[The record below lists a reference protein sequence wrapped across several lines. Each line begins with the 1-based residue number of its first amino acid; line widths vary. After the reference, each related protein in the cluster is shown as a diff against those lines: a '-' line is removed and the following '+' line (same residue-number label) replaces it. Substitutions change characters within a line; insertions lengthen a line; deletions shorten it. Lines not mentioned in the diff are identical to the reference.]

1 MVAQQHHRWHLEFLH
16 LVSSPDHLLGST
28 EVRDVATVNHE
39 VDAVFSPVDVVHRQL
54 QVVEPLMA
62 VADYGKPD
70 GILVLHRFFNLPYIL
85 GIQVSISLHPHVVG
99 VHVEHGVASSHHH
112 HACDAAEACA
122 QGDFLSMCK
131 IPHIVFL
138 LFMQGASLG
147 LIPLL

>member
-1 MVAQQHHRWHLEFLH
+1 M
-16 LVSSPDHLLGST
+16 
-28 EVRDVATVNHE
+28 NHE
-39 VDAVFSPVDVVHRQL
+39 VYAVFSPVDVVHRQL

-62 VADYGKPD
+62 VADYGKPY
-70 GILVLHRFFNLPYIL
+70 GILALHRFFNLPYIL

-99 VHVEHGVASSHHH
+99 VHVEHGVASSQHH

-122 QGDFLSMCK
+122 QGDFLLVYK

-138 LFMQGASLG
+138 LFMQGASVG